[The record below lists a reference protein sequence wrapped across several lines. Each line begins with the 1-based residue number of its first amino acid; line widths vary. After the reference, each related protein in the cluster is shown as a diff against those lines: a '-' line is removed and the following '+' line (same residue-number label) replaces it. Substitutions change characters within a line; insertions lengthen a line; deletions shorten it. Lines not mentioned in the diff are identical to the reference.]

1 MKKTLIALAAVA
13 ATSAAFA
20 QSSVTIDGAVDL
32 GYVKPIGS
40 KDARLDATNGAN
52 QIRFL
57 GTEDLGGGLKAN
69 FALAQRFS
77 PESGGNDGTAN
88 KRPTFQGETTVGLS
102 GGFGSVKLG
111 RALTAFQG
119 PVNMT
124 DPWGTLQVGSSA
136 VLTTAYATDPNG
148 NIDGS
153 GLGRTD
159 AIFYSSPNFSGFSFG
174 LSLGLKTSGTAN
186 DLSADKFACVDVADA
201 STCAAGTDGIA
212 DPDSLQAQSKG
223 GNKKNLVSLWASY
236 ASGPLY
242 IGGGYEQNREDDQI
256 TAIVGTYNL
265 GFMTVGAG
273 FSSLDP
279 IASAKDRSS
288 WNLMATAPMGAFLI
302 KAGYGESKVSGDK
315 ASTKKLGLGV
325 DYMLSKRTKVYASFG
340 SDSVKTANKSGYDIG
355 IRHTF

>member
-1 MKKTLIALAAVA
+1 MKKSLIALAVLGSVA
-13 ATSAAFA
+13 GVAQA
-20 QSSVTIDGAVDL
+20 QSSVSVYGIADAVLHKD
-32 GYVKPIGS
+32 
-40 KDARLDATNGAN
+40 KDASAALTSGGVSGSRLG
-52 QIRFL
+52 FK

-88 KRPTFQGETTVGLS
+88 KRPTFQGESTVGLS

-124 DPWGTLQVGSSA
+124 DPWGTLQVGTTA
-136 VLTTAYATDPNG
+136 VLTTGYATDPNG

-153 GLGRTD
+153 GAGRTD

-186 DLSADKFACVDVADA
+186 DLTVDADKDGVPDVD
-201 STCAAGTDGIA
+201 
-212 DPDSLQAQSKG
+212 
-223 GNKKNLVSLWASY
+223 GNGDLVQDKVSNTKNLVSLWASY
-236 ASGPLY
+236 ASGPIY

-302 KAGYGESKVSGDK
+302 KAGYGESKVSGSK

-340 SDSVKTANKSGYDIG
+340 SDSVKTTNKSGYDIG

>member
-88 KRPTFQGETTVGLS
+88 KRPTFQGESTVGLS

-124 DPWGTLQVGSSA
+124 DPWGTLQVGTTA
-136 VLTTAYATDPNG
+136 VLTTGYATDPNG

-153 GLGRTD
+153 GAGRTD

-186 DLSADKFACVDVADA
+186 DLTVDADKDGVPDVD
-201 STCAAGTDGIA
+201 
-212 DPDSLQAQSKG
+212 
-223 GNKKNLVSLWASY
+223 GNGDLVQDKVSNTKNLVSLWASY
-236 ASGPLY
+236 ASGPIY

-302 KAGYGESKVSGDK
+302 KAGYGESKVSGAK

-340 SDSVKTANKSGYDIG
+340 SDSVKTTNKSGYDIG

>member
-88 KRPTFQGETTVGLS
+88 KRPTFQGESTVGLS

-124 DPWGTLQVGSSA
+124 DPWGTLQVGTTA
-136 VLTTAYATDPNG
+136 VLTTGYATDPNG

-153 GLGRTD
+153 GAGRTD

-186 DLSADKFACVDVADA
+186 DLTVDADKDGVPDVD
-201 STCAAGTDGIA
+201 
-212 DPDSLQAQSKG
+212 
-223 GNKKNLVSLWASY
+223 GNGDLVQDKVSNTKNLVSLWASY
-236 ASGPLY
+236 ASGPIY

-302 KAGYGESKVSGDK
+302 KAGYGESKVSGSK

-340 SDSVKTANKSGYDIG
+340 SDSVKTTNKSGYDIG